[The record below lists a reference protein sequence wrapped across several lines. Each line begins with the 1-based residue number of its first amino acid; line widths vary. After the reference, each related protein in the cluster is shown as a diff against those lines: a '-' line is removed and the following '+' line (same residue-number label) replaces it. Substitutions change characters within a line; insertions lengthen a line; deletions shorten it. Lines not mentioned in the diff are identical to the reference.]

1 MPKIKFAIPKGSL
14 QEGTLNLLRQ
24 AGYSVA
30 AGKRSYRPSI
40 NDPEIELKILRP
52 QEIPTMLSQ
61 GAHDIGIS
69 GIDWVLETS
78 ADVVN
83 LLDLEYGYVR
93 IVLAVPEDW
102 TDIKNLG
109 DLIKKQQAQ
118 NKPLRIFTEYLST
131 SSKYIQANK
140 VYRDNYGD
148 SAPEIITPWYK
159 AGTNSKVKIILSF
172 GATEA
177 KPPED
182 ADAIID
188 VIETGTTLT
197 ANNLKIIDTVSE
209 SNAYLLGNKEILQDS
224 WIKEK
229 VKDIMVLLKG
239 VVEARKKLHIFMN
252 VKNENIP
259 VLLEQLPALKRPTIS
274 PLAGVEGWSALNT
287 IIPKGLFLKL
297 VPKLRN
303 YAQGIVVEECRQ
315 ILPFNLEEFNNVDNP
330 GDDN

>member
-1 MPKIKFAIPKGSL
+1 MSKLKFAIPKGSL
-14 QEGTLNLLRQ
+14 QEGTLNLLSQ
-24 AGYSVA
+24 AGYNIA
-30 AGKRSYRPSI
+30 GGKRSYRPSI
-40 NDPEIELKILRP
+40 NDSEIELKILRP

-69 GIDWVLETS
+69 GIDWVLET
-78 ADVVN
+78 AANVIN

-102 TDIKNLG
+102 NNINNLG
-109 DLIKKQQAQ
+109 DLIEKQEFLK
-118 NKPLRIFTEYLST
+118 KPLRIFTEYLST
-131 SSKYIQANK
+131 SSKYIQQNK
-140 VYRDNYGD
+140 VYKEYFGN

-159 AGTNSKVKIILSF
+159 SGTNSNVKIILSF

-188 VIETGTTLT
+188 VIETGTTLS

-209 SNAYLLGNKEILQDS
+209 SNAYLLGNKDVLEDP
-224 WIKEK
+224 WKKEK
-229 VKDIMVLLKG
+229 IKDVMVLLKG

-252 VKNENIP
+252 VKNDNIP
-259 VLLEQLPALKRPTIS
+259 QLLDQLPALKRPTIS

-287 IIPKGLFLKL
+287 IIPKELFLKL
-297 VPKLRN
+297 VPKLRR

-315 ILPFNLEEFNNVDNP
+315 ILPLDLDDFNNL
-330 GDDN
+330 